1 MLGVVSVHLFRQ
13 NATLA
18 QAGLKIPIL
27 LSQPSKCWKPRS
39 VLCARSLRRFAAPH
53 RLAHGQISREKADAY
68 DCSQAGL
75 CSGRPNQCPGGAS
88 LINNLRIIFCVFYIC
103 EKQYRG
109 IRHLRNSGVEG
120 ITQA

>member
-13 NATLA
+13 SGILA
-18 QAGLKIPIL
+18 QADLEIRIL

-53 RLAHGQISREKADAY
+53 RLAHGQLSREKAGAY

-88 LINNLRIIFCVFYIC
+88 LINNLRIIVCVLY
-103 EKQYRG
+103 
-109 IRHLRNSGVEG
+109 L
-120 ITQA
+120 